1 MIQHLLGTTALEFAK
16 EFVSQEFCKQHYR
29 HQRYSGDSSLHTS
42 MVADVEFLGQSGKIE

>member
-1 MIQHLLGTTALEFAK
+1 MIQHLLGTALEFAK

-42 MVADVEFLGQSGKIE
+42 MVADVEFLSQSGAIE